1 MVYSLCKGIFA
12 LGFRYEIDSLRF
24 KGLTLKH
31 FTYSYFRNT
40 MSTDQHFSKVKETKH
55 FASLLTGL
63 KVNGLLIAYAT
74 RVLVVRQKFMCTCT
88 CAPVSY

>member
-1 MVYSLCKGIFA
+1 
-12 LGFRYEIDSLRF
+12 
-24 KGLTLKH
+24 
-31 FTYSYFRNT
+31 

-63 KVNGLLIAYAT
+63 KVNGLLTAYAT